1 LKALGV
7 LPSRSSNYGKRERY
21 LNKVSNYIFMSRE
34 AVLRDTKPLVS
45 RRYTCATGTGIAK
58 GTFLKNDDPS
68 TASASTGTGD
78 EFVGFAHAD
87 VNKSTDTAFNTE
99 TSVTADKGGM
109 YELVAS
115 GAITVNKY
123 VKTAAP
129 GNYVMQVTEADGT
142 SSLAIV
148 VGIARETASD
158 GETINVE
165 VLA

>member
-1 LKALGV
+1 MV
-7 LPSRSSNYGKRERY
+7 
-21 LNKVSNYIFMSRE
+21 RE
-34 AVLRDTKPLVS
+34 AVLRDDKVLVS

-58 GTFLKNDDPS
+58 GTFLKNADAH

-78 EFVGFAHAD
+78 PFCGFAHAD
-87 VNKSTDTAFNTE
+87 VNKSTDTSFNTE

-115 GAITVNKY
+115 GAIAVNKY

-129 GNYVMQVTEADGT
+129 GNYVMEALQEDMG
-142 SSLAIV
+142 SLAII
-148 VGIARETASD
+148 VGIAREAASD

-165 VLA
+165 VLP

>member
-1 LKALGV
+1 MA
-7 LPSRSSNYGKRERY
+7 
-21 LNKVSNYIFMSRE
+21 RE

-58 GTFLKNDDPS
+58 GTFLKFADPS

-78 EFVGFAHAD
+78 VFAGFAHAD
-87 VNKSTDTAFNTE
+87 VNKDTDTNFNTE
-99 TSVTADKGGM
+99 TSIGADKGGV

-115 GAITVNKY
+115 GAIAVGQK

-129 GNYVMQVTEADGT
+129 GNYIMAATDAQVSSSYAIIIGHALEA
-142 SSLAIV
+142 
-148 VGIARETASD
+148 ASD

-165 VLA
+165 VYP

>member
-1 LKALGV
+1 MA
-7 LPSRSSNYGKRERY
+7 
-21 LNKVSNYIFMSRE
+21 RE
-34 AVLRDTKPLVS
+34 AILRDTKNITS
-45 RRYTCATGTGIAK
+45 RRYTCATSTGIAK
-58 GTFLKNDDPS
+58 GTFLKNADAF

-78 EFVGFAHAD
+78 PFVGFAHAD

-115 GAITVNKY
+115 GAIVVNNY

-129 GNYVMQVTEADGT
+129 GNYVMEMTAADMS
-142 SSLAIV
+142 SSLAII
-148 VGIARETASD
+148 VGIAREAATD

-165 VLA
+165 VLP